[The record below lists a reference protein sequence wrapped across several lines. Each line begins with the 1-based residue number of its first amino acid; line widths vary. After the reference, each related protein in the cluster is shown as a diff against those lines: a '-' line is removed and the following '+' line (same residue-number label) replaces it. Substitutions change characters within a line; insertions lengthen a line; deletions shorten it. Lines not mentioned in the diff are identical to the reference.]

1 VDQNLCFLLHLK
13 QQMLFTTLKFSI
25 FGNILLMDQKDTQI
39 LLSEL
44 NCYRFG
50 NKTDQNRTINFFSEG
65 NHTNLQN

>member
-1 VDQNLCFLLHLK
+1 MLLIDK
-13 QQMLFTTLKFSI
+13 IIFYYKFSI

-50 NKTDQNRTINFFSEG
+50 NKMDQIEQLIPSQKVTTQIFK
-65 NHTNLQN
+65 TNSN

>member
-1 VDQNLCFLLHLK
+1 MLLIDKIIFYYKFL
-13 QQMLFTTLKFSI
+13 I

-50 NKTDQNRTINFFSEG
+50 NKMDQIEQLIPSQKVTTQIFK
-65 NHTNLQN
+65 TNSN

>member
-1 VDQNLCFLLHLK
+1 MLLIDK
-13 QQMLFTTLKFSI
+13 IIFYYKFSI

-65 NHTNLQN
+65 KYTKLQN